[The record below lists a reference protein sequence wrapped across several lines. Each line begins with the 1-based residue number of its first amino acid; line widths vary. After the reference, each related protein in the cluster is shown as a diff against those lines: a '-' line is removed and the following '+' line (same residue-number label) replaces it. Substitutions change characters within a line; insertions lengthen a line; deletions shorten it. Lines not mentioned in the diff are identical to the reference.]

1 MSGPVSPPASAVE
14 PLLIDLDEA
23 SRLTAISV
31 RHLRRMAQLEL
42 EHVAVRVGKRLLF
55 SLPRLREWVAGLSA
69 GK

>member
-1 MSGPVSPPASAVE
+1 MSGIVPSPARAVE

-31 RHLRRMAQLEL
+31 RHLRRMARQEL